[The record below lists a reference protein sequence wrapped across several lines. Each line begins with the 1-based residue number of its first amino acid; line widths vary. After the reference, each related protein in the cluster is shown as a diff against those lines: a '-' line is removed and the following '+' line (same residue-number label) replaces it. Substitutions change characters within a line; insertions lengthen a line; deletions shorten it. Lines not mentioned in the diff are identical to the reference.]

1 MLYNWNPIR
10 MHPLV
15 LASALLLCAWPSQL
29 AAQTK
34 LAVIQFQNALLE
46 TGDMKKES
54 AALEAKYKVR
64 QDELTALSAELQ
76 EIQGKIQTAT
86 GVELQRLQA
95 DGQRKQRSAQRMSED
110 LQSDVEFDRQN
121 ILTAASARMR
131 QVISDLR
138 VAQGVDLIVE
148 GSGVLAADPLID
160 LTAEA
165 TQAYDA
171 KHPAN

>member
-1 MLYNWNPIR
+1 MQLHSWMLAW
-10 MHPLV
+10 
-15 LASALLLCAWPSQL
+15 ALMLCAWPSHV

-34 LAVIQFQNALLE
+34 IAVIDFQNALLN
-46 TGDMKKES
+46 TADMKKES

-64 QDELTALSAELQ
+64 QDEIQALSVELQ
-76 EIQGKIQTAT
+76 EIQGKLQTAQGAEGT
-86 GVELQRLQA
+86 QLQA
-95 DGQRKQRSAQRMSED
+95 DGQRTQRTAQRLSED

-121 ILTAASARMR
+121 ILAGAGARMR
-131 QVISDLR
+131 DVIRDLR
-138 VAQGVDLIVE
+138 MEKQLDLIVDG
-148 GSGVLAADPLID
+148 GSVLAHNALID